1 MGNLPKIVT
10 QRLRGEASEH
20 AHPDADLISA
30 FVENSLRQPERN
42 QILEHLASCANCRE
56 VVALSL
62 PEQADVI
69 RAGARPAGWPW
80 LSSPALRWGALAACV
95 AVVGVAVTLRY
106 ESRSKSRQLVAQ
118 SPEVQRT
125 EMHGMNETTVPPPSP
140 PKSEAVSQVP
150 SQPSVGA
157 PNAASAGKLRLKA
170 APSQPVAPLAADKE
184 LSDAA
189 VALQRKS
196 VLAESGATEAS
207 AGTEAAPQVPSSAMD
222 ELVPGRAKDMPLESQ
237 AYKAKAAV
245 GGAMLVKPTM
255 SASALAVNKA
265 ALPSATKLLPRWTLS
280 SDGTLQRSFD
290 SGNTWETIPVPTQ
303 AILRALAAN
312 GLDIWVGGSGGA
324 LYHSSDAGQHWTQ
337 VRPTANGE
345 VLTADIIG
353 VEFTDPQHGTL
364 TTSAKESWVT
374 DDSGQSWQKK

>member
-1 MGNLPKIVT
+1 MANLPKIVT
-10 QRLRGEASEH
+10 QRLRGKASDQ

-30 FVENSLRQPERN
+30 FVENSLTHRDRN
-42 QILEHLASCANCRE
+42 QLLEHLASCANCRE

-69 RAGARPAGWPW
+69 RAGARPAGSPW

-118 SPEVQRT
+118 SPEVR
-125 EMHGMNETTVPPPSP
+125 GMNETVVQPPSP
-140 PKSEAVSQVP
+140 PKSEAPNQLSR
-150 SQPSVGA
+150 QPSVGTGGVGS
-157 PNAASAGKLRLKA
+157 AAKLRLKA
-170 APSQPVAPLAADKE
+170 VPREAPTLPAENKKP
-184 LSDAA
+184 SDAE
-189 VALQRKS
+189 VALERKS
-196 VLAESGATEAS
+196 VLAGTGTTEAS
-207 AGTEAAPQVPSSAMD
+207 AGAEAVSQVPSSAMD

-245 GGAMLVKPTM
+245 GGAMLVKPTT

-374 DDSGQSWQKK
+374 ADSGQSWQKK